1 MTLQQLR
8 YLIAIAEYGSINA
21 AAQNLYASQ
30 SNLSTAIKEL
40 EQELDITI
48 FTRSNRGV
56 SLTNDG
62 TELLGYARQVIEQAT
77 MLETRYAHN
86 ESSQL
91 RLAVST
97 QHYAFSVQAFVN
109 VVESCEGNEY
119 DFILRERATGEII
132 NDVRTFRSEIGV
144 LYTDSFNLRVL
155 QKAFDDA
162 GVAYAPLFDANVH
175 VFMGEH
181 HPLAKEKLITLD
193 DLKEYPRYS
202 FEQGTEN
209 SFYYSE
215 EPLSY
220 VPHKRNIRISDR
232 GTLTNLLT
240 SYNGYTLSTGVLS
253 AEMHSGIVSIPLDVK
268 ETMQVGY
275 IMHKERRPSKLLVRY
290 IEELHGIIRQNATVV
305 PYNLKP
311 AFREEQK

>member
-21 AAQNLYASQ
+21 AAGNLYASQ

-40 EQELDITI
+40 EQELKITV

-62 TELLGYARQVIEQAT
+62 TELLGYARQVIEQAD
-77 MLETRYAHN
+77 MLETRYAQN
-86 ESSQL
+86 KPAQL

-109 VVESCEGNEY
+109 VVESCEGEEY

-132 NDVRTFRSEIGV
+132 EDVRTFRSEVGV
-144 LYTDSFNLRVL
+144 LYTDSFNQRVL

-162 GVAYAPLFDANVH
+162 NVTYAPLFDAHVH
-175 VFMGEH
+175 VFVGEH
-181 HPLAKEKLITLD
+181 HPLAGASLLKPE
-193 DLKEYPRYS
+193 DLADYPRYS

-220 VPHKRNIRISDR
+220 LPHRRNIRISDR

-253 AEMHSGIVSIPLDVK
+253 AEMHSGIVSIPLDAA

-275 IMHKERRPSKLLVRY
+275 IMHSERRPSKLLLHY
-290 IEELHGIIRQNATVV
+290 IEELHSVIRKNPTVM
-305 PYNLKP
+305 PH
-311 AFREEQK
+311 